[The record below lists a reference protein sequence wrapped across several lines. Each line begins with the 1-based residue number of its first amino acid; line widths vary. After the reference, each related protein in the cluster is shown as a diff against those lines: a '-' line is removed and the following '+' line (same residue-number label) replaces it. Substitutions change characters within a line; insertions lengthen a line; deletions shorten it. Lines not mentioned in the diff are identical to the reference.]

1 MLKTLLLLL
10 AVSLQG
16 PPGPQ
21 PELGIIAGVIAPST
35 EEQPPESVRVVLLS
49 PQYATLWVSDVQ
61 KRLDMYWERYKP
73 AFAQKKEFFFEV
85 SRMAYRDSLEFVV
98 NRMQRDTRIQIT
110 NFVQTAR
117 LRTESSNSRTSL
129 WANTEIVAL
138 GKVGGEDMLWQES
151 VDVTGSVPQF
161 IRLKK
166 IVP

>member
-10 AVSLQG
+10 AVSMQN
-16 PPGPQ
+16 PTPAV

-49 PQYATLWVSDVQ
+49 PQYPNLWVSDVQ
-61 KRLDMYWERYKP
+61 KRLDQYWERYKP
-73 AFAQKKEFFFEV
+73 AFAQRKEFFFEV
-85 SRMAYRDSLEFVV
+85 SRMAHRDSLEFVV
-98 NRMQRDTRIQIT
+98 NRMQRDSRIQVS
-110 NFVQTAR
+110 NFIKTAGSDGKFEFKDIPVGEYR
-117 LRTESSNSRTSL
+117 V
-129 WANTEIVAL
+129 VAL
-138 GKVGGEDMLWQES
+138 ARVGGEDMLWQES